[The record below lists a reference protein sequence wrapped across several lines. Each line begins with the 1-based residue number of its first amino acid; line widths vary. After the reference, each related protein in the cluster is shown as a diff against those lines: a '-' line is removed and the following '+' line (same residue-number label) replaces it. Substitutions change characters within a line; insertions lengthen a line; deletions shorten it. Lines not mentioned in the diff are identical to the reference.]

1 MCKMS
6 AINYYAGLLRGI
18 NENVR
23 KTVWCLPLNRNSVVK
38 SCYDDVD
45 DGRREGKEGEKKE
58 EKEKEEEERE
68 LAYLATVTFS
78 HQNIKSV

>member
-1 MCKMS
+1 MRMLEKQYG
-6 AINYYAGLLRGI
+6 AYHLIETL
-18 NENVR
+18 
-23 KTVWCLPLNRNSVVK
+23 VK

-45 DGRREGKEGEKKE
+45 DGRREGKEGERKE

-68 LAYLATVTFS
+68 LAYLSTVTFS

>member
-45 DGRREGKEGEKKE
+45 DGRREGKEGERKE
-58 EKEKEEEERE
+58 EKDRF
-68 LAYLATVTFS
+68 LFVCLLFL
-78 HQNIKSV
+78 